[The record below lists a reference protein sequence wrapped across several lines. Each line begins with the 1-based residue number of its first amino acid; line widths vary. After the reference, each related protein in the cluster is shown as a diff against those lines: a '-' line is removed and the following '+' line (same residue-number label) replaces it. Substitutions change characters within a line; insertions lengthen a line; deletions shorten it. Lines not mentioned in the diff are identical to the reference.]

1 MLKKFSGWKPI
12 SKIIAIICIAA
23 VISGTAYAA
32 SSAYTVISRTLN
44 SDNIS
49 VSATVDTETVV
60 QDDFLGVGSNL
71 WTDPCSTGELR
82 AMKMNDAYMQI
93 NYKRNMTSN
102 PAYLRYSFLP
112 QWLMFTDKE
121 DKGQS
126 DWENGNYNWESREF
140 KAFFEYMKEFKKS
153 GTEILLNYG
162 GSISQEI
169 QSWYAIKGVSASM
182 GGSAPDNIEAFVK
195 GFCAV
200 LEKCESD
207 PATSGVITYFSF
219 YNEIT
224 GANFAVF
231 GNKGVYVASMLTA
244 LDKELKA
251 RGLRDKIKIVGLDM
265 TMQDKVHDSI
275 TSVNKLSESLWD
287 ALNSNAD
294 GVFDVLAHHYY
305 YEDIE
310 GSRLKG
316 VKAVTELNKDF
327 LTKAWNKDLMINE
340 YTSSLGGVSG
350 RYASSEAGLILN
362 LVNNGVSAMA
372 SWWYYGA
379 MAHSP
384 VDVYMND
391 TGYNMWL
398 SPATPTG
405 NNYYQLPALEAAGVT
420 RAIDGVANCFGERAL
435 FMNYIPNHTKVLKTT
450 IDSEDMRV
458 ATFRKDDDMTVIIEL
473 NDAEKARDITINFN
487 KNINKTF
494 NKFTY
499 TYPATAD
506 WEKCTLYEANAILPI
521 CEGQVTVANKLTDT
535 AGEGHCLLVYTTLDE
550 IEQLE
555 LNEVE
560 VELKVGETYNFD
572 ITNIYGTDYVR
583 NSETDTTVFDD
594 KVNWSVVTAV
604 DADNVSTNG
613 GTVDSDGTYH
623 ADGVDVGDT
632 IAIKADPNDGSGMYA
647 IAIVKIVEASAS

>member
-23 VISGTAYAA
+23 VISSTAYAA
-32 SSAYTVISRTLN
+32 SVIQRAVTA
-44 SDNIS
+44 NIS
-49 VSATVDTETVV
+49 VTADVDTKVV
-60 QDDFLGVGSNL
+60 IQDDFLGVGSNL
-71 WTDPCSTGELR
+71 WTDPCSYGELS

-112 QWLMFTDKE
+112 QWIMFTDKD

-126 DWENGNYNWESREF
+126 DWESGNYNWDSREF

-169 QSWYAIKGVSASM
+169 LSWYAIKGVSSKLS
-182 GGSAPDNIEAFVK
+182 GSAPDNIEAFVK

-200 LEKCESD
+200 VEKCESD

-231 GNKGVYVASMLTA
+231 GNKGVYVAKMLTE
-244 LDKELKA
+244 LDKQLKA
-251 RGLRDKIKIVGLDM
+251 KGLRDKIKIVGLDM

-275 TSVNKLSESLWD
+275 TSVNKLSEALYDSL
-287 ALNSNAD
+287 NGNKD

-305 YEDIE
+305 YEKIQ
-310 GSRLKG
+310 GSRLEG
-316 VKAVTELNKDF
+316 VEATTNLNKDF
-327 LTKAWNKDLMINE
+327 LEKPWNKDLMINE
-340 YTSSLGGVSG
+340 YTSCLGTEWGH
-350 RYASSEAGLILN
+350 YDSSEAGLILN
-362 LVNNGVSAMA
+362 LANNGVSGMA
-372 SWWYYGA
+372 RWWYYGA

-384 VDVYMND
+384 VDVYMNE
-391 TGYNMWL
+391 TVYNMWL
-398 SPATPTG
+398 SPATPDG
-405 NNYYQLPALEAAGVT
+405 NNYYQKPSLEKAGVE

-435 FMNYIPNHTKVLKTT
+435 FMNYIPNHTEILKTT
-450 IDSEDMRV
+450 INNDDMRV
-458 ATFRKDDDMTVIIEL
+458 ATFRKGEDMTVIIEL
-473 NDAEKARDITINFN
+473 NNADKARDITVNFD

-499 TYPATAD
+499 TYPDPANWT
-506 WEKCTLYEANAILPI
+506 KCELYDANAILPI
-521 CEGQVTVANKLTDT
+521 CEGQVTATNKLTDT
-535 AGEGHCLLVYTTLDE
+535 AGKDHCLLVYTTLKE
-550 IEQLE
+550 IEQVE

-560 VELKVGETYNFD
+560 VELQVGETYDFD
-572 ITNIYGTDYVR
+572 ITNIYGTENVR
-583 NSETDTTVFDD
+583 NSETDTKVFDD
-594 KVNWSVVTAV
+594 KVQWSVVTAV
-604 DADNVSTNG
+604 DADNKSLDDV
-613 GTVDSDGTYH
+613 GTVDTNGIYH
-623 ADGVDVGDT
+623 ADGVAVGNT

-647 IAIVKIVEASAS
+647 IAIVKIVAASAS

>member
-23 VISGTAYAA
+23 VISSTAYAA
-32 SSAYTVISRTLN
+32 SVIQRAVTA
-44 SDNIS
+44 NIS
-49 VSATVDTETVV
+49 VTADVDTKVV
-60 QDDFLGVGSNL
+60 IQDDFLGVGSNL
-71 WTDPCSTGELR
+71 WTDPCSYGELS

-112 QWLMFTDKE
+112 QWIMFTDKD

-126 DWENGNYNWESREF
+126 DWESGNYNWDSREF

-162 GSISQEI
+162 GAISQEI
-169 QSWYAIKGVSASM
+169 LSWYAIKGVSGNLS
-182 GGSAPDNIEAFVK
+182 GSAPDNIEAFVK

-231 GNKGVYVASMLTA
+231 GNKGVYVAKMLTE
-244 LDKELKA
+244 LDKQLKA
-251 RGLRDKIKIVGLDM
+251 KGLRDKIKIVGLDM
-265 TMQDKVHDSI
+265 TMQDKVVDSI
-275 TSVNKLSESLWD
+275 TSVNKLSEALYDSL
-287 ALNSNAD
+287 NGNKD

-305 YEDIE
+305 YEKIQ
-310 GSRLKG
+310 GSRLEG
-316 VKAVTELNKDF
+316 VEATTNLNKDF
-327 LTKAWNKDLMINE
+327 LEKAWNKDLMINE
-340 YTSSLGGVSG
+340 YTSCLGTEWGH
-350 RYASSEAGLILN
+350 YDSSEAGLILN
-362 LVNNGVSAMA
+362 LANNGVSGMA

-384 VDVYMND
+384 VDVYMNA
-391 TGYNMWL
+391 TEYNMWL
-398 SPATPTG
+398 SPATPDG
-405 NNYYQLPALEAAGVT
+405 NNYYQKPSLEKAGVE

-435 FMNYIPNHTKVLKTT
+435 FMNYIPNHTEILKTT
-450 IDSEDMRV
+450 INNDDMRV
-458 ATFRKDDDMTVIIEL
+458 ATFRKGEDMTVIIEL
-473 NDAEKARDITINFN
+473 NNADKARDITVNFD

-499 TYPATAD
+499 TYPDPANWT
-506 WEKCTLYEANAILPI
+506 KCELYDANAILPI
-521 CEGQVTVANKLTDT
+521 CEGQVNATNKLTDT
-535 AGEGHCLLVYTTLDE
+535 AGKDHCLLVYTTLKE
-550 IEQLE
+550 IEQVE

-560 VELKVGETYNFD
+560 VELEVGKTYDFD
-572 ITNIYGTDYVR
+572 ITNIYGTKNVR

-594 KVNWSVVTAV
+594 KVQWSVVTAV
-604 DADNVSTNG
+604 DADNKSLDDV
-613 GTVDSDGTYH
+613 GTVDTNGTYH
-623 ADGVDVGDT
+623 ADGVAVGNT

-647 IAIVKIVEASAS
+647 IAIVKIVAASAS